1 MTSEKIIAFPTVP
14 ILPTVKAVR
23 LRIRAL
29 NEAGVPMSEWRD
41 TLAAE
46 FPTLTLS
53 QYWNAL
59 DFEDKRRR
67 RLRLQTKRRTL
78 KAYASSSGHT
88 S

>member
-1 MTSEKIIAFPTVP
+1 MTSEKINSFPTAP
-14 ILPTVKAVR
+14 ILPKVKTIR

-29 NEAGVPMSEWRD
+29 DEAGVPMSEWREI
-41 TLAAE
+41 LAAE
-46 FPTLTLS
+46 FPTLTLGR
-53 QYWNAL
+53 YWNAL

>member
-1 MTSEKIIAFPTVP
+1 MTSEKIISFPTAP
-14 ILPTVKAVR
+14 ILPKVKAIR

-29 NEAGVPMSEWRD
+29 DEAGVPMSEWRD
-41 TLAAE
+41 ILASE
-46 FPTLTLS
+46 FPTLTLGR
-53 QYWNAL
+53 YWNAL

-78 KAYASSSGHT
+78 RAYASSSGHT